1 MYHIT
6 IGINGGFTLPP
17 LNFDGAPAGIDAR
30 KVADT
35 GIAPVINTGIAHKDA
50 GIGQVGA
57 GITRAPL
64 ACFEQ
69 AIRNFRN

>member
-1 MYHIT
+1 
-6 IGINGGFTLPP
+6 
-17 LNFDGAPAGIDAR
+17 LNFDAVPAGIDVR
-30 KVADT
+30 KVVDT

-64 ACFEQ
+64 ACFER
-69 AIRNFRN
+69 ALSGL